1 MKLQEL
7 AAPGHAKQIA
17 KVFESY
23 FGSSIRFDQIT
34 HRQARVLLS
43 KVNGIL
49 REHRQTS
56 ARHTS
61 EQDPSY
67 LKLVILE
74 QALSSRIKE
83 EIAPVAPVAPA
94 DPAAQKALSAI
105 KDPKLS
111 AAIKKTQAGQ
121 SLTPDEQKL
130 VAGHALITA
139 AESRKRTR
147 LNMLRESEVQQAQVV
162 LAAQD
167 LVDTVQ
173 KMLEDTSSLQFK
185 ELPALVDSIKNQ
197 VGSDQ
202 SAQFNTDASA
212 ALTGLVQNL
221 QTAKQQLETALG
233 VVTGQAPAAMP
244 DMTQPGADMNADLD
258 AEPDLGA
265 APDLGDT
272 AVSGPRLGRA
282 RR

>member
-61 EQDPSY
+61 EQDPGY

-83 EIAPVAPVAPA
+83 EIAPAAPA
-94 DPAAQKALSAI
+94 DPAAAQKALSAI
-105 KDPKLS
+105 KDPKLA

-130 VAGHALITA
+130 VAGNALMTA

-147 LNMLRESEVQQAQVV
+147 ANMLRESEVQQAQVV

>member
-83 EIAPVAPVAPA
+83 EIAPVAPA